1 MGDHTPLLMR
11 MVDTPPPSA
20 SVSASASATPEMIGL
35 PTPLAPNTQPK
46 MPHAQTPIEEEEEE
60 ETEET
65 EVLKVSGVKL
75 YQLIFTDEYTFD
87 ETKFNTLFEFDETK
101 FNEIFE
107 EAERQIFEHSKTPE
121 GTSAFNISGTV
132 IDGKTVL
139 KTTRD
144 ITKEI
149 KSIPPIIKDRAKT
162 ILKYFLKNHLITPNV
177 FEHNIKY
184 GVYKVISFAI
194 IEYFLKMYEWDNIFD
209 QIHRNPFRFRYDPY
223 ILQDVS
229 RFITGMVSRFRIE
242 PDANPAVSQEISD
255 MMNFVIGEIVR
266 SATTYGG
273 KMSKRSIKHKRMK
286 QRTVKR
292 MKRRTVKRMKRRTV
306 KRIKKVLVN

>member
-20 SVSASASATPEMIGL
+20 IAIATPEMIGL

-60 ETEET
+60 ETEG
-65 EVLKVSGVKL
+65 LKVSGVKL
-75 YQLIFTDEYTFD
+75 YQLNFTS
-87 ETKFNTLFEFDETK
+87 ETAFTKQFAFDETK

-107 EAERQIFEHSKTPE
+107 EAERQIFEYSKTLE
-121 GTSAFNISGTV
+121 GTVAFNVSGTV
-132 IDGKTVL
+132 IDGKTAW
-139 KTTRD
+139 KTTRN
-144 ITKEI
+144 ITEEI
-149 KSIPPIIKDRAKT
+149 KSIPPIIKERAKT

-209 QIHRNPFRFRYDPY
+209 QIHRNPSIFRYDPY

-273 KMSKRSIKHKRMK
+273 KMSKR
-286 QRTVKR
+286 RTVKRKRIKRRTIKR
-292 MKRRTVKRMKRRTV
+292 MKRRTKMH
-306 KRIKKVLVN
+306 KKKC